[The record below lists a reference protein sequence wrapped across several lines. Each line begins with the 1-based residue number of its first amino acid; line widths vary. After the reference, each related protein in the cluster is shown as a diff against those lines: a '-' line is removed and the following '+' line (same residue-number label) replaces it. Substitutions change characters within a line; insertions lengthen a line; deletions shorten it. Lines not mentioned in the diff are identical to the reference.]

1 MTQASANTNETIA
14 PGAAAV
20 QSTTQSPSQSPSQSP
35 AQTPTLSGRSGIL
48 FTAFEPSGD
57 DHASIVIAELK
68 RLYPSLPIYAWGGRK
83 MEAAGATIVERT
95 GQSAVMG
102 IPGLGKILEH
112 VRINHRIEDW
122 LETHRVAMH
131 IPVDSPDANFPI
143 CAMAKDRGMRVVH
156 LVAPQLWAWREG
168 RIKKLRRLTDL
179 VLCLLPFEEQW
190 FMSRGVPA
198 RFVGHPLFSETIDH
212 AGIASRVDALSGL
225 VGDGSPRI
233 ALMPGSRPVEIRRS
247 LPPLI
252 DAFVRLRADFP
263 NLRAVF
269 PVTTPAVRD
278 HLLELI
284 PRLLA
289 ANGAAP
295 ASSRAAA
302 NAPLPAGL
310 SIVVG
315 DTDSAVAWCDLAI
328 VASGTVT
335 LQVARQ
341 NKPMVT
347 FYCFSRFWKA
357 PYSLFGRLLFKTRY
371 FTLPNLIAGAPVV
384 PELVPHFG
392 TGQELA
398 VGVYRLLRQPNFADD
413 QRAALAGVCAK
424 FANHHAGTES
434 ALAIGSMLGL
444 TPATVGANG
453 EAHRNGG

>member
-1 MTQASANTNETIA
+1 MTQDHANSAEAA
-14 PGAAAV
+14 PRAAAPA
-20 QSTTQSPSQSPSQSP
+20 TTSGSGGP
-35 AQTPTLSGRSGIL
+35 ARSGIL

-68 RLYPSLPIYAWGGRK
+68 RLYPTLPIYAWGGRK

-102 IPGLGKILEH
+102 VPGLGKILEH

-198 RFVGHPLFSETIDH
+198 RFVGHPLFSESVDH
-212 AGIASRVDALSGL
+212 AEIAPRVAQLATQLGP
-225 VGDGSPRI
+225 GTPRI

-269 PVTTPAVRD
+269 PVTTEAVREQ
-278 HLLELI
+278 LLERI
-284 PRLLA
+284 PKLLA
-289 ANGAAP
+289 ANGSPAATIG
-295 ASSRAAA
+295 ASG
-302 NAPLPAGL
+302 LPKGL

-315 DTDSAVAWCDLAI
+315 DTDTAVAWCDLAI

-347 FYCFSRFWKA
+347 FYCFSRFW
-357 PYSLFGRLLFKTRY
+357 
-371 FTLPNLIAGAPVV
+371 
-384 PELVPHFG
+384 
-392 TGQELA
+392 
-398 VGVYRLLRQPNFADD
+398 
-413 QRAALAGVCAK
+413 
-424 FANHHAGTES
+424 
-434 ALAIGSMLGL
+434 
-444 TPATVGANG
+444 
-453 EAHRNGG
+453 

>member
-1 MTQASANTNETIA
+1 MTQDHANSAEAA
-14 PGAAAV
+14 PRAAAPA
-20 QSTTQSPSQSPSQSP
+20 TTSGSGGP
-35 AQTPTLSGRSGIL
+35 ARSGIL

-68 RLYPSLPIYAWGGRK
+68 RLYPTLPIYAWGGRK

-102 IPGLGKILEH
+102 VPGLGKILEH

-198 RFVGHPLFSETIDH
+198 RFVGHPLFSESVDH
-212 AGIASRVDALSGL
+212 AEIAPRVAQLATQLGP
-225 VGDGSPRI
+225 GTPRI

-269 PVTTPAVRD
+269 PVTTEAVREQ
-278 HLLELI
+278 LLERI
-284 PRLLA
+284 PKLLA
-289 ANGAAP
+289 ANGSPAATIG
-295 ASSRAAA
+295 ASG
-302 NAPLPAGL
+302 LPKGL

-315 DTDSAVAWCDLAI
+315 DTDTAVAWCDLAI

-347 FYCFSRFWKA
+347 FYCFSRFWKL

-371 FTLPNLIAGAPVV
+371 FTLPNLIAGTPIV

-413 QRAALAGVCAK
+413 QRAALAAVCAK

-434 ALAIGSMLGL
+434 AIAIGSMLGL
-444 TPATVGANG
+444 NAAATPSPISSPTPASTPA
-453 EAHRNGG
+453 

>member
-1 MTQASANTNETIA
+1 
-14 PGAAAV
+14 
-20 QSTTQSPSQSPSQSP
+20 
-35 AQTPTLSGRSGIL
+35 
-48 FTAFEPSGD
+48 
-57 DHASIVIAELK
+57 
-68 RLYPSLPIYAWGGRK
+68 
-83 MEAAGATIVERT
+83 
-95 GQSAVMG
+95 MG
-102 IPGLGKILEH
+102 VPGLGKILEH

-198 RFVGHPLFSETIDH
+198 RFVGHPLFSESVDH
-212 AGIASRVDALSGL
+212 AEIAPRVAQLATQLGP
-225 VGDGSPRI
+225 GTPRI

-269 PVTTPAVRD
+269 PVTTEAVREQ
-278 HLLELI
+278 LLERI
-284 PRLLA
+284 PKLLA
-289 ANGAAP
+289 ANGSPAATIG
-295 ASSRAAA
+295 ASG
-302 NAPLPAGL
+302 LPKGL

-315 DTDSAVAWCDLAI
+315 DTDTAVAWCDLAI

-347 FYCFSRFWKA
+347 FYCFSRFWKL

-371 FTLPNLIAGAPVV
+371 FTLPNLIAGTPIV

-413 QRAALAGVCAK
+413 QRAALAAVCAK

-434 ALAIGSMLGL
+434 AIAIGSMLGL
-444 TPATVGANG
+444 NAAATPSPISSPTPASTPA
-453 EAHRNGG
+453 

>member
-1 MTQASANTNETIA
+1 MTQDHANSAEAA
-14 PGAAAV
+14 PRAPAPATSSG
-20 QSTTQSPSQSPSQSP
+20 SGGTT
-35 AQTPTLSGRSGIL
+35 RSGIL

-68 RLYPSLPIYAWGGRK
+68 RLYPTLPIYAWGGRK

-102 IPGLGKILEH
+102 VPGLGKILEH

-198 RFVGHPLFSETIDH
+198 RFVGHPLFSEHVDH
-212 AGIASRVDALSGL
+212 AEIAPRVAQLATQLGP
-225 VGDGSPRI
+225 GTPRI

-269 PVTTPAVRD
+269 PVTTEAVREQ
-278 HLLELI
+278 LLERI
-284 PRLLA
+284 PKLLA
-289 ANGAAP
+289 ANGSPAATIGT
-295 ASSRAAA
+295 SG
-302 NAPLPAGL
+302 LPKGL

-315 DTDSAVAWCDLAI
+315 DTDTAVAWCDLAI

-347 FYCFSRFWKA
+347 FYCFSRFWKL
-357 PYSLFGRLLFKTRY
+357 PYSLLGRLLFKTRY
-371 FTLPNLIAGAPVV
+371 FTLPNLIAGAPIV

-413 QRAALAGVCAK
+413 QRAALAAVCAK

-434 ALAIGSMLGL
+434 AIAIGSMLGL
-444 TPATVGANG
+444 NAATTPSPISSPTPASTPA
-453 EAHRNGG
+453 